1 MRVEY
6 VPGRDYYE
14 VLLVPDGADA
24 ERIQENWRRQ
34 AAACHPDRNPGAE
47 AAANERLKLLNEARD
62 VLTNPKSR
70 SAYDRARTAYR
81 TRVGTAEVNSEGQ
94 DGSSAMAAERSPAK
108 GEPFFSQIGRKW
120 RAALRWVGSPTW
132 PAWASGWRAAWRAA
146 GSPPYLVMGGV
157 ARGKAAAGMPL
168 PVWLRVL
175 GAGFDAYHAFASWFW
190 LWFLGSRPWLTMS
203 AAVLFL
209 PTLLLE
215 ALAGVL
221 LIAYGPHPSAIPAWI
236 APFIPA
242 FRRLAPFVVAEL
254 WVLMVLSLIGT
265 LRLVFVGLGF
275 TIGMGRK
282 NRMVGWVLVSLLGI
296 GGLVM
301 LAAGA
306 AVLVAVIVVV
316 AVGSV
321 FFRGV
326 ARI

>member
-1 MRVEY
+1 MRVTY
-6 VPGRDYYE
+6 RPDRDYYE
-14 VLLVPDGADA
+14 VLLLPEDADE

-34 AAACHPDRNPGAE
+34 AAACHPDSNPGAE
-47 AAANERLKLLNEARD
+47 TAATERLKLLNEARD
-62 VLTNPKSR
+62 VLTTPSSR
-70 SAYDRARTAYR
+70 RAYDRARSAYR
-81 TRVGTAEVNSEGQ
+81 ARVGTAEARPVGHAEGRATATNRRPTQ
-94 DGSSAMAAERSPAK
+94 
-108 GEPFFSQIGRKW
+108 GEAFFSRMRRKG
-120 RAALRWVGSPTW
+120 AAAHRWLGSPSW
-132 PAWASGWRAAWRAA
+132 PAWARGWREAWWTA

-157 ARGKAAAGMPL
+157 VRGKAAAGMPL
-168 PVWLRVL
+168 PLWLRVF

-209 PTLLLE
+209 PTLFLE

-221 LIAYGPHPSAIPAWI
+221 LIAYGPHPSAIPGWI

-306 AVLVAVIVVV
+306 AVLVAVIVVA
-316 AVGSV
+316 AVGAML
-321 FFRGV
+321 FRGV
-326 ARI
+326 MRA